1 MLGLMRI
8 WFGGKVVS
16 GTDSTHDGMGSNP
29 GKYTDY
35 FTGNHFTCRIGPDA
49 VTSPFTAFLAFTVR
63 VTPVSTVTL
72 HRITAG

>member
-29 GKYTDY
+29 GKYADY

-49 VTSPFTAFLAFTVR
+49 VTSQYTAFLAFTVT
-63 VTPVSTVTL
+63 VTQVLTETL
-72 HRITAG
+72 HRITTC